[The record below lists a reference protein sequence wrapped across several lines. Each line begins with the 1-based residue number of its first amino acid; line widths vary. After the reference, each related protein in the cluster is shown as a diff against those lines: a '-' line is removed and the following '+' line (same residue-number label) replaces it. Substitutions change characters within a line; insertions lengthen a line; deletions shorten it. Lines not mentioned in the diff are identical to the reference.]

1 VTFFLPFGL
10 RLFFYTAEN
19 KRNNININ
27 PTTDCRTTA
36 PSQLQHK
43 NFMSSIHHRDA
54 VKLALRHAAISTFL
68 GIR

>member
-1 VTFFLPFGL
+1 MPHTRTLGIVKGKKKKTGG
-10 RLFFYTAEN
+10 
-19 KRNNININ
+19 NNININ
-27 PTTDCRTTA
+27 PTTDCRATA